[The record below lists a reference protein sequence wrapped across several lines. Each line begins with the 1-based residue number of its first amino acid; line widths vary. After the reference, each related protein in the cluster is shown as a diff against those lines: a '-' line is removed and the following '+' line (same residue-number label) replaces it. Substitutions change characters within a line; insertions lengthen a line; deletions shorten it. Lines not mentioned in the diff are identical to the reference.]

1 MECEAVGCQSF
12 SIFPLLP
19 AAPPKGVGYMRREL

>member
-1 MECEAVGCQSF
+1 MECDAVGF